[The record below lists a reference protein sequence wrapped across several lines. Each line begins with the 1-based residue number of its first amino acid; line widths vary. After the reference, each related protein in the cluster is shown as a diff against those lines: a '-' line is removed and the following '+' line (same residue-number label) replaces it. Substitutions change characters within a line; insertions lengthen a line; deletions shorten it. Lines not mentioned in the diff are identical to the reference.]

1 MKIYI
6 FLGKIVTLLHVQNRQ
21 LRKKISDQMQFEILC
36 SSYHRPLQ
44 AWVII
49 AVNNFAVWNPVSN

>member
-6 FLGKIVTLLHVQNRQ
+6 FLGEIVTLLYVQNRR

-36 SSYHRPLQ
+36 GSYHRPLR
-44 AWVII
+44 A
-49 AVNNFAVWNPVSN
+49 